1 MNSHYLKF
9 SFYTNVNV
17 IYFVMSSILI
27 VEDHPVVVEGMK
39 KLLLDSGLAKLCVTA
54 SNGKEALTY
63 LQNFDPDI
71 ILLDINLP
79 DVNGIDLCKTMK
91 QQYPKLKILAI
102 SSFSQR
108 SYIIRMIDSGAMGYV
123 LKNSSEDEILE
134 AVKDILGGKTHIGFE
149 VNEILSQGDKSEGGP
164 ILSRRET
171 EVLKFIADGFTNQE
185 IADKMFISPLTVDS
199 HRKNL
204 LMKLNA
210 RNTAA
215 LIKIAISKGFIEV
228 D

>member
-1 MNSHYLKF
+1 MID
-9 SFYTNVNV
+9 V
-17 IYFVMSSILI
+17 LI

-63 LQNFDPDI
+63 LKNFIPDI
-71 ILLDINLP
+71 VLLDINLP
-79 DVNGIDLCKTMK
+79 DINGIDLCQTMK
-91 QQYPKLKILAI
+91 QKYRDLKILAI

-108 SYIIRMIDSGAMGYV
+108 SYILRMMENGAMGYV
-123 LKNSSEDEILE
+123 LKNSSEAEIID
-134 AVKDILGGKTHIGFE
+134 AIGDILQGKQHLDTD
-149 VNEILSQGDKSEGGP
+149 VMDILNQVEKNEGGP
-164 ILSRRET
+164 ILSRREN
-171 EVLKFIADGFTNQE
+171 EVLKYIADGFTNQKIGE
-185 IADKMFISPLTVDS
+185 KMFISPLTVDS

-215 LIKIAISKGFIEV
+215 LIKIAIAKGFIEAE
-228 D
+228 

>member
-1 MNSHYLKF
+1 MDMI
-9 SFYTNVNV
+9 NV
-17 IYFVMSSILI
+17 LI

-39 KLLLDSGLAKLCVTA
+39 KLLLDSGIAKLCVTA

-63 LQNFDPDI
+63 LNNFAPDI

-79 DVNGIDLCKTMK
+79 DINGIDLCKTIK
-91 QQYPKLKILAI
+91 HQFPELKILAV

-108 SYIIRMIDSGAMGYV
+108 SYIQRMIENGAMGYV
-123 LKNSSEDEILE
+123 LKNSSEEEITQ
-134 AVKDILGGKTHIGFE
+134 AIQDIMKGKKHLGFE
-149 VNEILSQGDKSEGGP
+149 VNEILKQSEKADGGP

-171 EVLKFIADGFTNQE
+171 EVLKYIADGFINQE

-215 LIKIAISKGFIEV
+215 LIKIAINKGFIEME
-228 D
+228 

>member
-1 MNSHYLKF
+1 MID
-9 SFYTNVNV
+9 V
-17 IYFVMSSILI
+17 LI

-39 KLLLDSGLAKLCVTA
+39 KLLVESGIAKLCVTA

-63 LQNFDPDI
+63 LKNFSPDI
-71 ILLDINLP
+71 VMLDINLP
-79 DVNGIDLCKTMK
+79 DINGIDLCKTMK
-91 QQYPKLKILAI
+91 CQYPDLKILAI

-108 SYIIRMIDSGAMGYV
+108 SYIMRMMENGAMGYL
-123 LKNSSEDEILE
+123 LKNSSEEEILA
-134 AVKDILGGKTHIGFE
+134 AVNDILAGKVHLDGE
-149 VNEILSQGDKSEGGP
+149 VNEILKQTDKSDGAP

-171 EVLKFIADGFTNQE
+171 EVLKYIADGFTNQE
-185 IADKMFISPLTVDS
+185 IGDKMFISPLTVDS

-215 LIKIAISKGFIEV
+215 LIKIAIAKGFIEAE
-228 D
+228 

>member
-1 MNSHYLKF
+1 MID
-9 SFYTNVNV
+9 V
-17 IYFVMSSILI
+17 LI

-39 KLLLDSGLAKLCVTA
+39 KLLLESGLAKLCVTA

-63 LQNFDPDI
+63 LNSFTPDI
-71 ILLDINLP
+71 VLLDINLP
-79 DVNGIDLCKTMK
+79 DINGIDLCKTMK
-91 QQYPKLKILAI
+91 GLVPDIKILAI

-108 SYIIRMIDSGAMGYV
+108 SYIMRMMENGAMGYL
-123 LKNSSEDEILE
+123 LKNSSEEEIIAAINDIIEGKPHLHDEVHEILRKAE
-134 AVKDILGGKTHIGFE
+134 
-149 VNEILSQGDKSEGGP
+149 KSDGVP

-171 EVLKFIADGFTNQE
+171 EVLKYIADGFTNQE
-185 IADKMFISPLTVDS
+185 IGDKMFISPLTVDS

-215 LIKIAISKGFIEV
+215 LIKIAISKGLI
-228 D
+228 DA

>member
-1 MNSHYLKF
+1 MID
-9 SFYTNVNV
+9 V
-17 IYFVMSSILI
+17 LI

-54 SNGKEALTY
+54 SNGKEALTF
-63 LQNFDPDI
+63 LNSFTPDI
-71 ILLDINLP
+71 VLLDINLP
-79 DVNGIDLCKTMK
+79 DMNGIDLCKTMK
-91 QQYPKLKILAI
+91 GQFPEIKILAI

-108 SYIIRMIDSGAMGYV
+108 SYIMRMMENGAMGYL
-123 LKNSSEDEILE
+123 LKNSSEEEII
-134 AVKDILGGKTHIGFE
+134 AAINDIIAGKIHLHDE
-149 VNEILSQGDKSEGGP
+149 VNEILKKAEKSEGIP

-171 EVLKFIADGFTNQE
+171 EVLKYIADGYTNQE
-185 IADKMFISPLTVDS
+185 IGDKMFISPLTVDS

-215 LIKIAISKGFIEV
+215 LIKIAISKGLI
-228 D
+228 DA

>member
-1 MNSHYLKF
+1 MID
-9 SFYTNVNV
+9 V
-17 IYFVMSSILI
+17 LI

-39 KLLLDSGLAKLCVTA
+39 KLLLDSGLTKLCVTA
-54 SNGKEALTY
+54 SNGNEALTY
-63 LQNFDPDI
+63 LQNFSPDI
-71 ILLDINLP
+71 VLLDINLP
-79 DVNGIDLCKTMK
+79 DVNGIDLCKTMMHR
-91 QQYPKLKILAI
+91 YPGLKILAI

-108 SYIIRMIDSGAMGYV
+108 SYILRMIESGSMGYV
-123 LKNSSEDEILE
+123 LKNSSEEEII
-134 AVKDILGGKTHIGFE
+134 AAINDVIAGKKHLGFE
-149 VNEILSQGDKSEGGP
+149 VNEILKQDKADGGP

-204 LMKLNA
+204 LMKMNA

-215 LIKIAISKGFIEV
+215 LIKIAISKGLIEAE
-228 D
+228 

>member
-1 MNSHYLKF
+1 MID
-9 SFYTNVNV
+9 V
-17 IYFVMSSILI
+17 LI
-27 VEDHPVVVEGMK
+27 VEDHPVVVEGLK

-63 LQNFDPDI
+63 LKNFNPDI
-71 ILLDINLP
+71 VLLDINLP

-91 QQYPKLKILAI
+91 QQYPNIRILAI

-108 SYIIRMIDSGAMGYV
+108 SYIVRMIESGAMGYV
-123 LKNSSEDEILE
+123 LKNSSEEEIIA
-134 AVKDILGGKTHIGFE
+134 AVQDIISNKPHLGYE
-149 VNEILSQGDKSEGGP
+149 VNEILNQTDKTDGGP

-171 EVLKFIADGFTNQE
+171 EVLKYIADGFTNQE
-185 IADKMFISPLTVDS
+185 ISEKMFISPLTVDS

-215 LIKIAISKGFIEV
+215 LIKIAITKGLIETE
-228 D
+228 